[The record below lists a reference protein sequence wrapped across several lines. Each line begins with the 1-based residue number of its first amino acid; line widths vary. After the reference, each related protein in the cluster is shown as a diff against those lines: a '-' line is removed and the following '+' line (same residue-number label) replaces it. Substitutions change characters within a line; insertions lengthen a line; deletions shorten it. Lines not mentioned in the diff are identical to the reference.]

1 MERYGKRFKDMSKIE
16 KVKHIWEYYRY
27 HILAVIIAICVV
39 GALGKTI
46 LFPEPPNDVDIMLA
60 GQMYIDDT
68 QYNEVCNEY
77 KEQYKTGLNL
87 NNINWEGD
95 AQLVAMMYQKIPLL
109 MTTKELDVM
118 AISTDTYENFVSNY
132 GADMFQPLEEV
143 PELKELLEKHKD
155 KLFVYDKIK
164 DKDGNLVDAPKH
176 VYGIKVEKFSHI
188 PCLQANE
195 EMIVGLNPAAK
206 DFEKS
211 INMLKYILE

>member
-1 MERYGKRFKDMSKIE
+1 
-16 KVKHIWEYYRY
+16 
-27 HILAVIIAICVV
+27 
-39 GALGKTI
+39 
-46 LFPEPPNDVDIMLA
+46 
-60 GQMYIDDT
+60 
-68 QYNEVCNEY
+68 
-77 KEQYKTGLNL
+77 
-87 NNINWEGD
+87 
-95 AQLVAMMYQKIPLL
+95 

-195 EMIVGLNPAAK
+195 EMIVGLNPATK